1 MSSVLTEG
9 ILTIAVVIAA
19 STVAAV
25 FVQGSYQL
33 NQAQSS
39 YFAMASDS
47 ASTAVKVV
55 FAIKSSENNLT
66 VWVKNTGRSY
76 FSGGQIRQF
85 DLFAG
90 LDGAPEYIAYNGS
103 ISGWSFSIAKDY
115 DGDGNLDPGETL
127 KISIWLNYNISAGDY
142 IVKVVTHNGV
152 SDSYRF
158 SV

>member
-25 FVQGSYQL
+25 FVQSSYQL

-55 FAIKSSENNLT
+55 FAMNSSERQIAA
-66 VWVKNTGRSY
+66 WVKNTGRSH
-76 FSGGQIRQF
+76 FSEAQIRQF
-85 DLFAG
+85 DVFAG
-90 LDGAPEYIAYNGS
+90 PVGTPQYVTYNGT
-103 ISGWSFSIAKDY
+103 ISGWSFSIARDY

-127 KISIWLNYNISAGDY
+127 QMSIWFNYGISAGDY
-142 IVKVVTHNGV
+142 VVKVVTHNGV
-152 SDSYRF
+152 SDTYKF